1 MAKQRG
7 GSPFTDS
14 WFEMPFWFL
23 FFLLI
28 ITVILLWQFGVFN
41 KPAPVAIAKIIPGV
55 NRQGVLNIHEVVQG
69 HDLISAKVT
78 YSTPDA
84 PHGAKVMFRIVDTIT
99 DRQYTEF
106 HTSNKPI
113 TVQVSAGIGNSTTN
127 QSVEGYLSLNGTP
140 LTPVESVPVR
150 IFIRQASQNSSASSD
165 PHPFVSSD
173 PSKKPYT
180 SPSLVGI
187 R

>member
-23 FFLLI
+23 FFLLVV
-28 ITVILLWQFGVFN
+28 TVTLLWQYGIFN

-55 NRQGVLNIHEVVQG
+55 TRQGVLNIHEVVQG

-99 DRQYTEF
+99 DRQYTEYN
-106 HTSNKPI
+106 TSNKPI
-113 TVQVSAGIGNSTTN
+113 TVLVTTDIGNPTTN

-150 IFIRQASQNSSASSD
+150 IIQQASRNSSASSD
-165 PHPFVSSD
+165 PL
-173 PSKKPYT
+173 PSASFGPGKKGYT
-180 SPSLVGI
+180 SPSLVGTH
-187 R
+187 